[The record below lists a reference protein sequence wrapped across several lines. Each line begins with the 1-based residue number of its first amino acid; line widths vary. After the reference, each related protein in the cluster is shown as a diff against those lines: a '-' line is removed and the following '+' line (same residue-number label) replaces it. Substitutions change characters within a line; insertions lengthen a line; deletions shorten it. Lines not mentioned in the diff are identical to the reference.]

1 MRTLA
6 LAVLLLVMNDATSE
20 EKGIIGEYKVDGQSV
35 VMKFVD
41 ELPPQRTREKYRW
54 LTVVSWKYD
63 GAQHSGMPSSED
75 LERMKQLER
84 SIESNLI
91 DSGLCLHAYSR
102 TGNNLK
108 ELVYYIFDRDEFLSS
123 LNRALKEHPRYPI
136 DINFYE
142 DAEWKDF
149 QTILGKFDLTGQ

>member
-1 MRTLA
+1 MLA
-6 LAVLLLVMNDATSE
+6 IMLLVMNDATSE
-20 EKGIIGEYKVDGQSV
+20 EKGIIGEYKVDGRPV

-41 ELPPQRTREKYRW
+41 ELPTVVTREKYRW

-63 GAQHSGMPSSED
+63 GAQNNGMPESED

-84 SIESNLI
+84 SI
-91 DSGLCLHAYSR
+91 DSSLVDAGFCLHAYSR

-108 ELVYYIFDRDEFLSS
+108 ELVYYIIDRDEFLSA
-123 LNRALKEHPRYPI
+123 LNRALAEHPQYPI
-136 DINFYE
+136 DIDFYE

-149 QTILGKFDLTGQ
+149 QTILGKFDLSGQ